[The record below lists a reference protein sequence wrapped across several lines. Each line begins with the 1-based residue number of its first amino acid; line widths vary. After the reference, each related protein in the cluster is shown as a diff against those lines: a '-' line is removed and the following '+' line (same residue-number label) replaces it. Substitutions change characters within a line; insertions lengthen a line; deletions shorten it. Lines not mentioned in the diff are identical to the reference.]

1 MFYLLRDINKDYD
14 FTMINEKHV
23 YTPAVCLS
31 I

>member
-14 FTMINEKHV
+14 FTTNNEEHV
-23 YTPAVCLS
+23 YIPAVCLS